1 MSFATNPIG
10 FAAPPCGF
18 RSFPC
23 RFVPDR
29 ISFQTSTDI
38 LAVFL
43 CGIEPFPCGMK
54 SFRCG
59 NESFQHGNGLQQ
71 LHEESIECG
80 DARFFH
86 VELTRYHM
94 EERHSYMEM
103 SLSHVASSRPRF
115 ASTFQRLTSGLRGLA
130 WSWNDINSRDSNI
143 APCLTATDPTFFVP
157 APCGSGGEKT
167 RAGECLPDNVRDFM
181 RRGRAGR
188 ALLLSGAQ
196 PGACYIE
203 SVKSQPRSKP
213 WKNPLTVWTPN

>member
-94 EERHSYMEM
+94 EETHSYMEM

-143 APCLTATDPTFFVP
+143 APCLTHLSWRRTQVSLCRLHVVP
-157 APCGSGGEKT
+157 AARKPVQENACLITSGTLCVEAEPAERFCFPVLS
-167 RAGECLPDNVRDFM
+167 RAPVILDP
-181 RRGRAGR
+181 
-188 ALLLSGAQ
+188 
-196 PGACYIE
+196 
-203 SVKSQPRSKP
+203 
-213 WKNPLTVWTPN
+213 